1 MGVAD
6 QAIQKIK
13 ARIMS
18 GEFKPGERL
27 PPEPDLAAQLGV
39 SRSSLREAV
48 RALALIQVLDVRHG
62 DGTYVTSLEP
72 GMLVESSGF
81 IAELLG
87 GGREVEFFQVRRIL
101 EPAAAELAVGRIDA
115 ETVEALHQLVL
126 QMEAA
131 TSVSELTQ
139 IDIEFHR
146 TLTRAAGNPFLTSL
160 VDKLESETI
169 RARQWNLITGEGVA
183 EATKVEHRAI
193 YEAVRARDADLARAT
208 VTTHIARGEYWLHR
222 LVESEARR
230 ASDEDGDTP
239 ATEVAGGRPGEVS
252 AQTSTTGL

>member
-13 ARIMS
+13 GMIIS
-18 GEFKPGERL
+18 GELRPGQRL
-27 PPEPDLAAQLGV
+27 PPEPNLAAQLGV

-72 GMLVESSGF
+72 GMLVESTGF

-87 GGREVEFFQVRRIL
+87 GGREVELFQVRRIL
-101 EPAAAELAVGRIDA
+101 EPAAAELAVGRIRDDA
-115 ETVEALHQLVL
+115 VGDLHQLVL

-139 IDIEFHR
+139 VDIEFHR
-146 TLTRAAGNPFLTSL
+146 TLTRAAGNPFLTAL
-160 VDKLESETI
+160 VDKLQSETI
-169 RARQWNLITGEGVA
+169 RARQWNLMTGEGVA
-183 EATKVEHRAI
+183 EATKIEHRAI
-193 YEAVRARDADLARAT
+193 YEAVRARDADLTRAL
-208 VTTHIARGEYWLHR
+208 VTTHIARGEIWLHQ
-222 LVESEARR
+222 LVEREVRLTPGGTAARP
-230 ASDEDGDTP
+230 TP
-239 ATEVAGGRPGEVS
+239 LA
-252 AQTSTTGL
+252 

>member
-13 ARIMS
+13 VRIMS
-18 GEFKPGERL
+18 GELKPGARL
-27 PPEPDLAAQLGV
+27 PPEPVLAAQLGV

-72 GMLVESSGF
+72 GMLVESTGF

-101 EPAAAELAVGRIDA
+101 EPAAAELAVGRIDD
-115 ETVEALHQLVL
+115 ETVETLHQLVL
-126 QMEAA
+126 KMEAA

-139 IDIEFHR
+139 VDIEFHR

-183 EATKVEHRAI
+183 EATKIEHRAI
-193 YEAVRARDADLARAT
+193 YDAVRLRDADLARAT
-208 VTTHIARGEYWLHR
+208 VTTHIARGEYWLLQ
-222 LVESEARR
+222 LVRREARLAPGR
-230 ASDEDGDTP
+230 DGKRGAAS
-239 ATEVAGGRPGEVS
+239 
-252 AQTSTTGL
+252 

>member
-13 ARIMS
+13 AMIVS
-18 GEFKPGERL
+18 GELKPGERL
-27 PPEPDLAAQLGV
+27 PPEPVLAAQLGV

-48 RALALIQVLDVRHG
+48 RALTLIQVLDVRHG

-72 GMLVESSGF
+72 GMLVESTGF

-87 GGREVEFFQVRRIL
+87 GGREVELFQIRRIL
-101 EPAAAELAVGRIDA
+101 EPAAAELAVGRIDD
-115 ETVEALHQLVL
+115 EAIEVLHQLVL

-131 TSVSELTQ
+131 TSVPELTR

-160 VDKLESETI
+160 VDKLENETT
-169 RARQWNLITGEGVA
+169 RARQWNLMTGEGVA
-183 EATKVEHRAI
+183 EVTKVEHRAI
-193 YEAVRARDADLARAT
+193 YDAVRVRDADLARAT
-208 VTTHIARGEYWLHR
+208 VTTHIARGELWLDR
-222 LVESEARR
+222 LVESETKIEAN
-230 ASDEDGDTP
+230 EDGEPVVT
-239 ATEVAGGRPGEVS
+239 R
-252 AQTSTTGL
+252 